1 MTKAPSLMV
10 IAGEVSGDMHA
21 GALIRELKNRLPDL
35 DVWGIG
41 GDALEA
47 EGVRIVYPVREM
59 AVLGLA
65 EVIQRYGFFRRVFRE
80 MVRKAEQERPDA
92 VLLVDYPGFN
102 LRFAR
107 EMKKRGIKVLYYVC
121 PQVWA
126 WHRSRIPKM
135 AAIIDH
141 LMVIFPFEV
150 EVFAGTGLP
159 TDFVGHPLVGE
170 TQAVLDAPN
179 ELLPWPGTHKVAVM
193 PGSRRQELDRLL
205 PAMMEAARM
214 LEDEDPEVGFLLA
227 AASPEAERSILL
239 RLSLIHEAQKPRRVK
254 VVRGKTREIL
264 KQADAA
270 WVKSGTSTLE
280 AALMGCPMA
289 VVYKTAALTYWM
301 GRQLV
306 QVPYLGMVN
315 LLAGHELC
323 PELIQHQANP
333 KRLAETMR
341 ALLMDE
347 AARRTMRQ
355 GFADIRNQLGQ
366 YNAAERAAAIVYKA
380 LVA

>member
-1 MTKAPSLMV
+1 MV

-179 ELLPWPGTHKVAVM
+179 EALPWPGTRKVAVM

-205 PAMMEAARM
+205 PVMMEAARM

-333 KRLAETMR
+333 KRLAATMKK
-341 ALLMDE
+341 LLKDHE
-347 AARRTMRQ
+347 LRRNMKN
-355 GFADIRNQLGQ
+355 GFAEIRNHLGQ

-380 LVA
+380 LVP

>member
-1 MTKAPSLMV
+1 MV

-179 ELLPWPGTHKVAVM
+179 EALPWPGTRKVAVM

-205 PAMMEAARM
+205 PVMMEAARM

-333 KRLAETMR
+333 KRLAATMKK
-341 ALLMDE
+341 LLKDHE
-347 AARRTMRQ
+347 LRRNMKN
-355 GFADIRNQLGQ
+355 GFAEIRNQLGQ

-380 LVA
+380 LVP